1 MFSRD
6 KVHNI
11 YLLNPRGSSCYEKIA
26 LPARHFYY
34 ITNRFHEMYKP
45 TAMNVTAPPQGL
57 IANYVLVDVR
67 KRLSLWLR
75 LKRTIRRVLPS

>member
-1 MFSRD
+1 M
-6 KVHNI
+6 
-11 YLLNPRGSSCYEKIA
+11 CYEKIA

-34 ITNRFHEMYKP
+34 ITSRVHEMYKP
-45 TAMNVTAPPQGL
+45 TAMKGQQGL